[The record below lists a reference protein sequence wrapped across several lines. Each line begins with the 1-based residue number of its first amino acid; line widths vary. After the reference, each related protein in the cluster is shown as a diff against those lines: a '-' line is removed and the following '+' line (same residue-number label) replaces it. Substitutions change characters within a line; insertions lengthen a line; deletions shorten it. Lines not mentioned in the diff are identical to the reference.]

1 MKSFAYANALS
12 AESARELC
20 GEEGRYIAGGQDLL
34 SEMKEYVA
42 QPKILVNVKT
52 LPGLNKI
59 DSGREVWTIGA
70 NVTISQIEEHEG
82 IAKTFPGLQQAAAEV
97 GSKQIRNLGT
107 VGGNLAQ
114 HSRCWYYRQR
124 DVPCAKKGGDMCYA
138 RHGVNKFH
146 SLFTGNPCI
155 SPVVSNLAIAFGALD
170 ANVVVQRDGKQVKM
184 SIPELYERAW
194 EVTAAHNSL
203 KPGDLI
209 LKVEVPVRGQRSAY
223 LQLSERS
230 QFDWALVSCA
240 AAGKMDG
247 KKISKARVFLGAVSP
262 TPYEVREANEWLE
275 GKTLDDTTT
284 DKVGE
289 LILAKAKIFE
299 HNGYKVPMA
308 RALIRRTLMK
318 LTA

>member
-1 MKSFAYANALS
+1 MKAFQYATALS
-12 AESARELC
+12 LESARELV
-20 GEEGRYIAGGQDLL
+20 GEEGRYLAGGQDLL
-34 SEMKEYVA
+34 SEMKEYIA
-42 QPKILVNVKT
+42 EPKILVNVKS

-59 DSGREVWTIGA
+59 ETRRDVWTIGT

-97 GSKQIRNLGT
+97 GSKQIRNVGT

-138 RHGVNKFH
+138 RHGVNKYH

-170 ANVVVQRDGKQVKM
+170 ASVTVQRGGKETKM
-184 SIPELYERAW
+184 SIAELYEKAW
-194 EVTAAHNSL
+194 DSTTAHNSL

-209 LKVEVPVRGQRSAY
+209 LKVEVPVQGRRSAY
-223 LQLSERS
+223 LQLSEKS

-247 KKISKARVFLGAVSP
+247 KKISKARIVLGAVSP
-262 TPYEVREANEWLE
+262 VPYEVAPANEWLE
-275 GKTLDDTTT
+275 GKTLDEATC
-284 DKVGE
+284 DKVSE
-289 LILAKAKIFE
+289 MIFAKAKIFE
-299 HNGYKVPMA
+299 HNGYKVPMG
-308 RALIRRTLMK
+308 RALVRRTLMK
-318 LTA
+318 LIV